1 MKKKQLIYW
10 ISLVMGM
17 FLLVIGG
24 GNFAKADT
32 AADVDSAIATGVKL
46 TAQKDTLDAWDAAIL
61 ATSDGGIT
69 DAQADNAYQ
78 DIVTTNGFLSGNTQ
92 DLSGVSNV
100 AGVIGLRALGKDP
113 ANVEKKDLIGQVIND
128 PQAKID
134 KPSLY
139 TLVNDLEALSTGS
152 YGKASEADRATL
164 TAKILADRDATSGIW
179 TSTWGDVDLTGRA
192 IQALSM
198 NMNQPGVPAAIQKA
212 VTVVENNYYQQNGGF
227 GNKTNQEDQY
237 NNITMVDA
245 LAAAGV
251 DVYTS
256 LNGKSG
262 YVAPV
267 QRLLDQKDI
276 SADSNSMLLQQATYT
291 LEQARFTKD
300 GGQGWIFNFA
310 KNPTFRPRELAQLNA
325 AANTKRQA
333 INNDSQSP
341 AADKATA
348 INTINQTLENY
359 ITKINAD
366 TTSEAAIADRAVGVA
381 EMNNV
386 KVVDSSAT
394 SSSGTTINNNYTTI
408 INSTPSTSS
417 SSAASSSLTTPTD
430 TKPTTT
436 KKPQSAKGSVV
447 YGLTTLK
454 LYKSTNFTKHNLAKT
469 YKKQHRTN
477 RPMFLVLRQ
486 TTNKQGHAVYR
497 VKDMKSGKTG
507 YMLSAH
513 KYLTNAYYSAKV
525 TRVKVINPKGINESN
540 YLDLT
545 NKKQHIKKNKSLAVR
560 EVVGYG
566 HTTRLLLTN
575 GSYISANKKL
585 VIATKIAKT
594 SGQNT
599 DTVET
604 PVAPAPSTSSSSSST
619 TTSTSTSTTTN
630 PAGTS
635 SSTSNGSN
643 DTPTNGSGNN
653 SNNSGSN
660 TNPTTETV
668 TVSVNA
674 NGSVIASGSVTVS
687 KGATA
692 LDALNTLASQHSLSI
707 TTVGSGITA
716 YVKGINGY
724 NAGPAGTMTGWLYSI
739 NGNQPNTSIGAYVVA
754 NGDRIS
760 LNYNK

>member
-333 INNDSQSP
+333 INNDSQSS